1 MTNAKFGLYG
11 LLGIAAATALAF
23 ARPEPAEPETVVRTV
38 LVGLD
43 CAKGSV
49 IVALEEDDPAFDGG
63 CRDIQRHEY
72 AEEKDQ

>member
-1 MTNAKFGLYG
+1 MADAKFGFYG
-11 LLGIAAATALAF
+11 LLGIAASTALVF
-23 ARPEPAEPETVVRTV
+23 AHPEPTEPETVVRTI

-43 CAKGSV
+43 CKHGSV
-49 IVALEEDDPAFDGG
+49 IVALEEDDPMFDGG